1 MFKVAAGKVH
11 FAVVTMENELY
22 TWATAQGGAEMVGQL
37 GHGNTAMYKAPKRVE
52 SFEGV
57 HIKQVGGKLSFVR
70 NTCFAYQKRK
80 YIVTCQAHPALVK
93 RVQ

>member
-1 MFKVAAGKVH
+1 MAAGKVH

-37 GHGNTAMYKAPKRVE
+37 GHGNTAMYKAPKCVE

-57 HIKQVGGKLSFVR
+57 HINQVGGGILV
-70 NTCFAYQKRK
+70 
-80 YIVTCQAHPALVK
+80 YITGYYFYTLVMYWFGPI
-93 RVQ
+93 